1 MPSIN
6 FYLMIINDTLLKAIS
21 WTLVHSIW
29 QGFLLAILAGIVIVF
44 TRKLSASLRYN
55 LLSVLFLGFLF
66 VVGLTFNHEF
76 KNEKTE
82 TITRLNLPK
91 TTIHSE
97 LSTFIGGDAYI
108 DISASAIK
116 FLNNNSN
123 GIVLIWFLIFAF
135 KIIGMFTSF
144 SHIYRIRNHKT
155 QLPTLYWKHKLAELS
170 AQIYLNKHIVLL
182 ESRLVK
188 VPSVTGF
195 LKPMILIPVGLL
207 SRLSQDQI
215 EAILLHELAHIK
227 RKDYGINILQ
237 RLSEM
242 VFFFN
247 PGLLWMSSLLKEER
261 ENCCDDIAV
270 AAMKD
275 KTKFV
280 QALVAFEEYNFN
292 SNALV
297 MGFGANKKHLLSRA
311 KRILYSNNKTLDGI
325 EKMALSTGLLLITV
339 IAFAC
344 SDVNSNQTQT
354 ETASHQAFMDWA
366 ESDGQKAD
374 NDSEQANIDSKQ
386 ADIDSEQADI
396 DSKQADIDSRIAA
409 IDSKNAEVQTRSI
422 LYNDPTQSLC
432 PLLPIEYPAA
442 AAPAT
447 LQEKPAKPA
456 SQQTT
461 SESETV
467 STVTSKNDTNHSFSW
482 ESVRTKNGVTKKL
495 PSLVTGIT
503 GEDLQD
509 NIDSNQLTT
518 AIISDLISDKI
529 ISSSINLSYKLSDKD
544 LIVNGI
550 VQSDSKY
557 KKIRKKYITSNVH
570 AICYNYQW

>member
-1 MPSIN
+1 
-6 FYLMIINDTLLKAIS
+6 MIINDTLLNAIS

-29 QGFLLAILAGIVIVF
+29 QGFLLALLAGIVIVF
-44 TRKLSASLRYN
+44 TRKSSASLRYN
-55 LLSVLFLGFLF
+55 LLAVLFVGFLF

-76 KNEKTE
+76 QNEKTE

-91 TTIHSE
+91 TTIHSQF
-97 LSTFIGGDAYI
+97 STFIGGDASI
-108 DISASAIK
+108 DISASAIN

-123 GIVLIWFLIFAF
+123 IIVLIWFLIFAF

-144 SHIYRIRNHKT
+144 SHIYRIRNYKT
-155 QLPTLYWKHKLAELS
+155 QLPTLYWKQKLAELS
-170 AQIYLNKHIVLL
+170 AQIHLSKHIVLL

-195 LKPMILIPVGLL
+195 FKPMILIPIGLL
-207 SRLSQDQI
+207 SRLPQDQI

-227 RKDYGINILQ
+227 RKDYCINILQ

-247 PGLLWMSSLLKEER
+247 PGILWLSSLLKEER

-325 EKMALSTGLLLITV
+325 EKAVLSTGLLLIAV

-354 ETASHQAFMDWA
+354 ETASHQAFIDRA
-366 ESDGQKAD
+366 EAD
-374 NDSEQANIDSKQ
+374 AKR
-386 ADIDSEQADI
+386 ADIDSRQADI
-396 DSKQADIDSRIAA
+396 DSKQAEIDSKIAEADSRMAA
-409 IDSKNAEVQTRSI
+409 IDSKNAEMQTTSI
-422 LYNDPTQSLC
+422 LYTDPTPSICPSL
-432 PLLPIEYPAA
+432 PVEYPAV
-442 AAPAT
+442 AAPAA
-447 LQEKPAKPA
+447 LQQKPAKPA
-456 SQQTT
+456 LPQST

-467 STVTSKNDTNHSFSW
+467 STVTSKNSTNHSFSR
-482 ESVRTKNGVTKKL
+482 ESVRTKNGVTKKS

-509 NIDSNQLTT
+509 NMDGNQLTT

-529 ISSSINLSYKLSDKD
+529 ISNTMNLSYKLSDKD

-550 VQSDSKY
+550 VQADSKY
-557 KKIRKKYITSNVH
+557 RKLRKKYITSNVH